1 MVAFMNQSS
10 HRESGLRKRRWW
22 LVVTGS
28 RLCEHYQ
35 EERGRKCLAIR
46 NTTWLRAASG
56 DLHMTVNTSLC
67 QLNTPFEIPNRKT
80 AEYYLLL
87 VRAADERK

>member
-1 MVAFMNQSS
+1 
-10 HRESGLRKRRWW
+10 
-22 LVVTGS
+22 
-28 RLCEHYQ
+28 
-35 EERGRKCLAIR
+35 
-46 NTTWLRAASG
+46 
-56 DLHMTVNTSLC
+56 MTVNTSLC